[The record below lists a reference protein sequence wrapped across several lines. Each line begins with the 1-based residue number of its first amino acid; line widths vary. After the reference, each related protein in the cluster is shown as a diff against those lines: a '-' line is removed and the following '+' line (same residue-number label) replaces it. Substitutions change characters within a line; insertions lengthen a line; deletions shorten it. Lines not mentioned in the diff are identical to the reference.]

1 LGGGNK
7 IMSNLFNPEISWLE
21 QLPSNLRPDN
31 DKVEKLEN
39 LRSHYHISND
49 IFIGIITSSPEITRR
64 VQENVYKMAKEKM
77 PNAPEKEL
85 LEVVLRTRVFPQN
98 PAGLKMTEEEI
109 REVIQNINSFNDLV
123 EYFIQRD
130 KEEPRFQ
137 RDIFG
142 VGKKIAN
149 EIDNILKV

>member
-1 LGGGNK
+1 
-7 IMSNLFNPEISWLE
+7 MSNLFNPETSWLE

-39 LRSHYHISND
+39 LRSHYHIPND
-49 IFIGIITSSPEITRR
+49 IFIGIITSSHEIIRR

-77 PNAPEKEL
+77 PKASEKEL
-85 LEVVLRTRVFPQN
+85 LEAVFRTRIFPQN

-109 REVIQNINSFNDLV
+109 CKEIKNINTLNDLV
-123 EYFIQRD
+123 EYFIRRD

-137 RDIFG
+137 RDILG
-142 VGKKIAN
+142 IGKKIAN
-149 EIDNILKV
+149 KIDNILKE

>member
-1 LGGGNK
+1 
-7 IMSNLFNPEISWLE
+7 MSNLFNPEISWLE

-39 LRSHYHISND
+39 LRSHYHIPND
-49 IFIGIITSSPEITRR
+49 IFIGIITSSHEIIRR

-77 PNAPEKEL
+77 PKASEKEL
-85 LEVVLRTRVFPQN
+85 LEAVFRTRIFPQN

-109 REVIQNINSFNDLV
+109 RKEIKNINTLNDLV
-123 EYFIQRD
+123 EYFIRRD

-137 RDIFG
+137 RDILG
-142 VGKKIAN
+142 IGKKIAN
-149 EIDNILKV
+149 KIDNILKRVK

>member
-1 LGGGNK
+1 
-7 IMSNLFNPEISWLE
+7 MSNLFNPEISWLK

-31 DKVEKLEN
+31 DRVEELEN
-39 LRSHYHISND
+39 LRSHYHIPNN

-64 VQENVYKMAKEKM
+64 VQGNVYKMAKEKM
-77 PNAPEKEL
+77 PNASEKE
-85 LEVVLRTRVFPQN
+85 VLKAVFRTRVFPQN

-109 REVIQNINSFNDLV
+109 CKVIQNINSLNDLV

-137 RDIFG
+137 RDIFSI
-142 VGKKIAN
+142 GKKIAN
-149 EIDNILKV
+149 KIDNILKS

>member
-1 LGGGNK
+1 
-7 IMSNLFNPEISWLE
+7 MSNLFNPETSWLE

-39 LRSHYHISND
+39 LRSHYHIPND
-49 IFIGIITSSPEITRR
+49 IFIGIITSSHEIIRR

-77 PNAPEKEL
+77 PKASEKEL
-85 LEVVLRTRVFPQN
+85 LEVVFRTRVFPQN

-109 REVIQNINSFNDLV
+109 CKEIKNINTLNDLV
-123 EYFIQRD
+123 EYFIRRD

-137 RDIFG
+137 RDILG
-142 VGKKIAN
+142 IGKKIAN
-149 EIDNILKV
+149 KIDNILKE

>member
-1 LGGGNK
+1 
-7 IMSNLFNPEISWLE
+7 MSNLFNPEISWLE

-31 DKVEKLEN
+31 DRVGELQN
-39 LRSHYHISND
+39 LRSHYHIPNN

-64 VQENVYKMAKEKM
+64 VQGNVYKMAKEKM
-77 PNAPEKEL
+77 PNASEKEV
-85 LEVVLRTRVFPQN
+85 LEAVFRTRVFPQN

-109 REVIQNINSFNDLV
+109 RKVIQSINSLNDLI

-137 RDIFG
+137 RDLLGI
-142 VGKKIAN
+142 GKKIAN
-149 EIDNILKV
+149 KIDNILKV

>member
-1 LGGGNK
+1 
-7 IMSNLFNPEISWLE
+7 MSNLFNPEISWLE

-39 LRSHYHISND
+39 LRSHYHIPND
-49 IFIGIITSSPEITRR
+49 IFIGIITSSPEIIRR

-77 PNAPEKEL
+77 PKASEKEL
-85 LEVVLRTRVFPQN
+85 LEAVFRTRIFPQN

-109 REVIQNINSFNDLV
+109 CKEIKNINTLNDLV
-123 EYFIQRD
+123 EYFIRRD

-137 RDIFG
+137 RDILG
-142 VGKKIAN
+142 IGKKIAN
-149 EIDNILKV
+149 KIDNILKE